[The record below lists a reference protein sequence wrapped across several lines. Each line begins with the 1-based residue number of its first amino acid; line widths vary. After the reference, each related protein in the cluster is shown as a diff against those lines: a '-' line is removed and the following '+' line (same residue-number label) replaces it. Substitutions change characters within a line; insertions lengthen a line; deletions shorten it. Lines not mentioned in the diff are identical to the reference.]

1 MKRLY
6 RLIWLPFLAIGCGG
20 GGGSDLPPVEP
31 VGPVVPS
38 PEPVESPLTFELDT
52 ATSFSR
58 SFGSDPA
65 DVSVLDI
72 DPELFGGGFAAA
84 DVDSDGDVDFYVVG
98 GNTMPNHFYRNRG
111 DGTFEEVGAELGL
124 DLVHWGSG
132 PAFGDIDGDGDLDLF
147 VGAVVDD
154 PHHLFENRLDESGRF
169 VDVTHE
175 SGIRLSA
182 RNTVSATFFDYDR
195 DGWVDLFLSHWGNP
209 YGPGRSTQTVWRNNG
224 DGSFADTSIEAGVA
238 AGLVER
244 ETDWS
249 FTPNFSD
256 VDGDGDSDLLMAADF
271 RESKVFH
278 NNDDGTFTDATDRRV
293 IQDQA
298 GMGAAVGDYDNDGD
312 MDWFVTSIYDLDLV
326 DGDYLGNFLY
336 RNDDGEFVDVTL
348 AAGVQDGA
356 WGGEPALRTSRMTAI
371 WTYCTS
377 TAGTWS
383 MARTTGVAPSDSSTT
398 PGPTWCFGRSP
409 ARSVSPTTPRD
420 AGSRASIS
428 TATATSMS

>member
-1 MKRLY
+1 
-6 RLIWLPFLAIGCGG
+6 
-20 GGGSDLPPVEP
+20 
-31 VGPVVPS
+31 
-38 PEPVESPLTFELDT
+38 LTFELDT

-65 DVSVLDI
+65 GGSVLEI
-72 DPELFGGGFAAA
+72 DPELFSGGFAAA
-84 DVDSDGDVDFYVVG
+84 DVDADGDVDFYVVG
-98 GNTMPNHFYRNRG
+98 GNTKPNHFYRNRG

-147 VGAVVDD
+147 VGAVVGD
-154 PHHLFENRLDESGRF
+154 PHHVFENRLDESGEF
-169 VDVTHE
+169 VDVTDE
-175 SGIRLSA
+175 SGIRLST

-209 YGPGRSTQTVWRNNG
+209 YEPGKSTQTVWRNNG
-224 DGSFADTSIEAGVA
+224 DGSFADTSVDSGIA

-271 RESKVFH
+271 HESKVFH
-278 NNDDGTFTDATDRRV
+278 NNDDGTFTDATERRV

-312 MDWFVTSIYDLDLV
+312 MDWFVTSIYDLDLL

-336 RNDDGEFVDVTL
+336 RNDDGEFVDATER
-348 AAGVQDGA
+348 AGVYDGG
-356 WGGEPALRTSRMTAI
+356 WGWAACFADFDNDTDLDIYHTNGWIEAFEPDNFDMDASRLFVSASDGTFSDQAESAGIDDIERGYAAVCADFDNDGDIDVFQAHRNHDNSATLWRRTRSGPCWA
-371 WTYCTS
+371 
-377 TAGTWS
+377 
-383 MARTTGVAPSDSSTT
+383 V
-398 PGPTWCFGRSP
+398 PGW
-409 ARSVSPTTPRD
+409 
-420 AGSRASIS
+420 
-428 TATATSMS
+428 